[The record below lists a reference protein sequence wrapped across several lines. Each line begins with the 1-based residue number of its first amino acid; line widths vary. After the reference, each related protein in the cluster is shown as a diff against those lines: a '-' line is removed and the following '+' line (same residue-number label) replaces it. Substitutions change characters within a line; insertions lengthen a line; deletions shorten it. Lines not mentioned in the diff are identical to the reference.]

1 MERVVSYEPQIA
13 WLCPHV
19 LTNVAVDVVA
29 TTASLPYPV
38 AGSLSVRVDGRD
50 VPAGG
55 LRHAAQLWSST
66 FEPYS
71 RDKEQSL
78 TVKTDAGTATFTFP
92 ARYLSA
98 SDVCRIFNANPL
110 VVATAADRRFRLGSR
125 KTGSESLVSVEGTA
139 LESLG
144 LAIQRVSRGVNQY
157 PGWSLG
163 RDSAGDS
170 RVLIFQEAL
179 PANLPVTV
187 GYRAVAN
194 WCPRCQGSGVENDLR
209 ATPQGAVATVANH
222 DLLYQRCL
230 KVVLTRLG
238 SNPYVTRYGT
248 NLIDMIGKKN
258 VAGLSQAVNEE
269 VRNALSLMQSIDRQQ
284 TKIQSMTLAERLGE
298 VVRVQTTVDP
308 QDPTIMQVDVEVRSM
323 SRQPVQLTVVFS
335 VSGVSSTQGTKVL

>member
-1 MERVVSYEPQIA
+1 MSYEPQIA
-13 WLCPHV
+13 WLCPHMVSNV
-19 LTNVAVDVVA
+19 LVDVLD
-29 TTASLPYPV
+29 TSASLPYPV
-38 AGSLSVRVDGRD
+38 AGSLTVKVGGRD
-50 VPAGG
+50 VPASG

-78 TVKTDAGTATFTFP
+78 TVTTDAGTATFTFP
-92 ARYLSA
+92 ARSLSA
-98 SDVCRIFNANPL
+98 SDVCRVFNANPL
-110 VVATAADRRFRLGSR
+110 VVATVVDRRFHLASR
-125 KTGSESLVSVEGTA
+125 KTGVESLVSISGSA
-139 LESLG
+139 QESLG
-144 LAIQRVSRGVNQY
+144 LAVQRVSRGANQY

-179 PANLPVTV
+179 PADVPVTV
-187 GYRAVAN
+187 GYRAVAS
-194 WCPRCQGSGVENDLR
+194 WCPRCQGRGVENDLR
-209 ATPQGAVATVANH
+209 ATQQGAVATVANH

-248 NLIDMIGKKN
+248 NLIDMVGKKN
-258 VAGLSQAVNEE
+258 IAGLSQAVNEE
-269 VRNALSLMQSIDRQQ
+269 VRNALSLMQSIERQQ
-284 TKIQSMTLAERLGE
+284 SKIQALTLAERLGE

-323 SRQPVQLTVVFS
+323 SRQTVQLTVVFS
-335 VSGVSSTQGTKVL
+335 VSGVSSTQGAKVL